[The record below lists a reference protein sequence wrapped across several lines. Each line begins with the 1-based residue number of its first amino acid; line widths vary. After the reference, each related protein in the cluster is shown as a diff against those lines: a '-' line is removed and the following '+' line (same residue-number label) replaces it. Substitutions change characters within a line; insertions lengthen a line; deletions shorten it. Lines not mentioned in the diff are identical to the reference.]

1 MVPTLLSVA
10 PVLVSEKLQVSRDDF
25 QNDENRNGNRSFC
38 WTAWMRRLLA
48 LLPAGL
54 REAEQFE
61 VRVKKQ
67 GVYRCAHTAC
77 PAFWSRL
84 SDLCTALLSLS
95 PPSPKCQRTSVQSC
109 QNCSCC
115 YFLPMVWACIQ
126 ENQKWATGKKKQ
138 RTQRL
143 ILKSD
148 GNVSTEIK
156 CNGVDNESSSRA
168 ILSRN
173 KKKTNSTTNL
183 STSEWLFPAVQ
194 LCYWLKKKTQKK
206 NTHKKSHFYLPLH
219 SLTEALSL
227 RSLFARS
234 VDIDLK
240 NQLNSSGIMKYDI

>member
-1 MVPTLLSVA
+1 MVPTLLSVV

-126 ENQKWATGKKKQ
+126 ENQKWATGKKNSVLKGWFWTRMVMFPQ
-138 RTQRL
+138 RSNAMELTMNPL
-143 ILKSD
+143 VVPFFP
-148 GNVSTEIK
+148 GT
-156 CNGVDNESSSRA
+156 
-168 ILSRN
+168 
-173 KKKTNSTTNL
+173 KKKPTAQQISAPL
-183 STSEWLFPAVQ
+183 SD
-194 LCYWLKKKTQKK
+194 Y
-206 NTHKKSHFYLPLH
+206 
-219 SLTEALSL
+219 SLQYSC
-227 RSLFARS
+227 
-234 VDIDLK
+234 VID
-240 NQLNSSGIMKYDI
+240 